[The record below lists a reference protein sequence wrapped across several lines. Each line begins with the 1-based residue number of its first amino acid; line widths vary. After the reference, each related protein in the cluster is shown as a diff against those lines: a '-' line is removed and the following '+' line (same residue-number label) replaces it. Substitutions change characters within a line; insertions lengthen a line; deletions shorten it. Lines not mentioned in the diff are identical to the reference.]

1 MMDIGRPMK
10 IFIVED
16 DELQST
22 LLRDRMIRDIPHHV
36 HIFKTGEDCLKH
48 MDKSPDVIIMDYNL
62 NKEVK
67 DAASGIQIIEILKKS
82 NPDVHVIMMS
92 SQERYSIALQS
103 IQKGAEQYIIKDAE
117 AFDKICKM
125 VTEL

>member
-1 MMDIGRPMK
+1 MDIGRPKK

-16 DELQST
+16 DELQGSV
-22 LLRDRMIRDIPHHV
+22 LKDRIIRDIPHHV

-48 MDKSPDVIIMDYNL
+48 MDKNPDVIIMDYNL

-67 DAASGIQIIEILKKS
+67 DAASGLEILEIVKKS

-103 IQKGAEQYIIKDAE
+103 IQKGAEQYIIKDAD
-117 AFDKICKM
+117 AFEKISKM
-125 VTEL
+125 VNEL

>member
-67 DAASGIQIIEILKKS
+67 DAASGIQILE
-82 NPDVHVIMMS
+82 
-92 SQERYSIALQS
+92 
-103 IQKGAEQYIIKDAE
+103 IIK
-117 AFDKICKM
+117 KILLIVLFINLRIRLHWKY
-125 VTEL
+125 VTSVKQMIRLKNMMMFVILIYT